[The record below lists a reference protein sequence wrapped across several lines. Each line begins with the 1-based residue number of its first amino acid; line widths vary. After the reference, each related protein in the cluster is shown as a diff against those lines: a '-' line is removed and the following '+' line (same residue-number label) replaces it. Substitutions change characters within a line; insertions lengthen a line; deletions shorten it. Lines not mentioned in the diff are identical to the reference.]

1 MNQTIYV
8 KPPTRKQLLMLRLMI
23 FFGLVSM
30 GFFLSSV
37 LSEAVRGYVPLYW
50 MLVITFVFTCLKVLH
65 EWFHYLFIT
74 VPPTPPLTRRYTVD
88 IFTTFCAGEPY
99 EMIVE
104 TLTAIQAITYPH
116 ETYLCDE
123 ADDPYLRDVCT
134 RLGVHH
140 VTRTDKRN
148 AKAGNINNAL
158 RISKGELC
166 VVLDPDHVPF
176 PDFLDP
182 IVSHFDNP
190 EIGYVQI
197 VQAYKNHDEGLI
209 AKGAAQQTYQFYG
222 PMMMTMNHYGT
233 VLAIGANCTFRRT
246 ALDSI
251 GGHAA
256 GLAEDMHT
264 SMQLHAKGW
273 KSIYVPVVLAR
284 GLVPSTLSAY
294 YKQQLKWSR
303 GVFDLFVHVY
313 PKLFS
318 KFTWAQ
324 RLHYATI
331 PLHYMSGFIFLL
343 NFLIPV
349 LALVLDVSPMHFDL
363 ADFFLV
369 ILPMV
374 SCIVLI
380 RHFVQWWVME
390 DEERGF
396 HVVGGFLMIGTW
408 WVFILG
414 VLYTI
419 TGKKIPYLPTPKD
432 GTEANNWPLNIPNL
446 AVLGVSILA
455 IIYGLYEDLNPY
467 NLIMAGF
474 AGVNCF
480 FMCFNIAASRQQQI
494 REFSGSSPFLENA
507 FKAIK
512 ELKGNFWILRRRIY
526 GGVRTSAFLI
536 TILVISIIIYFR
548 RFNPEREHDLAIA
561 SKNQAYARSLTKQAS
576 RHPGVPALFRAMGV
590 REPDTSLTRSQNPVV
605 FFEGTRGV
613 NYTKGHNW
621 SRRYPA
627 FTKPELEADLAEM
640 QRTGINAIRH
650 FGPGIYDYNILRAT
664 RKAGI
669 RVHYTFW
676 TPELLDFANDKNGA
690 DDLANEILAT
700 VSKLKNQEHIVSW
713 NIGNPEIQRHRR
725 AESTEEQKQY
735 LYWVKKVSEG
745 IKRIDNSRPVTV
757 DLELNGDTQKLA
769 YLFKQVSPAI
779 DAFGIV
785 LMDNPEQP
793 VEIHFPALAA
803 PFYVSYIGADA
814 FAASGERK
822 AGTFVSNWQDEKIF
836 KHVSFDGL
844 HDYAGRPKHS
854 MQVLESIWSNRSVP
868 KPVPSFKILKPA
880 MGTFEGVILNYH
892 AIIRQNERWKVFNG
906 SPKNVRL
913 EWKLARTDGFNN
925 PVEMTDIGEGAR
937 LSLTIPK
944 HPSLYRLYLYV
955 IQDGTVDDIVESQL
969 HTPLQP
975 EEQSRAVAVN
985 DRLVTPLQNGQK

>member
-1 MNQTIYV
+1 MKQALYV
-8 KPPTRKQLLMLRLMI
+8 KPPSRKQLIMLRLMI

-30 GFFLSSV
+30 GFFLSSI
-37 LSEAVRGYVPLYW
+37 LSEAVRGFAPLYW
-50 MLVITFVFTCLKVLH
+50 MLVVTFVFTCLKVLH
-65 EWFHYLFIT
+65 EWYHYLFIT
-74 VPPTPPLTRRYTVD
+74 VPATPTLTRRYTVD

-123 ADDPYLRDVCT
+123 ADDPYLREVCA

-246 ALDSI
+246 ALESI

-273 KSIYVPVVLAR
+273 KSMYVPAVLAR

-318 KFTWAQ
+318 KFTWSQ
-324 RLHYATI
+324 RIHYGTI
-331 PLHYMSGFIFLL
+331 PLHYLSGFIFLI
-343 NFLIPV
+343 NFLIPI
-349 LALVLDVSPMHFDL
+349 LALIFDVSPMHFDL
-363 ADFFLV
+363 TDFLLV
-369 ILPMV
+369 SLPMV
-374 SCIVLI
+374 SCIILI

-396 HVVGGFLMIGTW
+396 HVIGGLLMIGTW

-419 TGKKIPYLPTPKD
+419 SGKKIPYVPTPKD
-432 GTEANNWPLNIPNL
+432 GNEANNWPLNVPNL
-446 AVLGVSILA
+446 AVLGISLMA
-455 IIYGLYEDLNPY
+455 IAYGLYQDLNPY

-474 AGVNCF
+474 AGLNCF

-494 REFSGSSPFLENA
+494 RQFSGSSRFLSTA
-507 FKAIK
+507 FGAIK

-526 GGVRTSAFLI
+526 SGVRTSAFLI
-536 TILVISIIIYFR
+536 TVLLISFIVYFR
-548 RFNPEREHDLAIA
+548 RFNPQLEQNLAI
-561 SKNQAYARSLTKQAS
+561 SIENQVYALSLTKRKPPRQ
-576 RHPGVPALFRAMGV
+576 PDVPALFRAMGV
-590 REPDTSLTRSQNPVV
+590 REPNAKGTQKSVA
-605 FFEGTRGV
+605 FFKGTRGV

-627 FTKPELEADLAEM
+627 FTKHELEADLAQM
-640 QRTGINAIRH
+640 SQAGINAIRH
-650 FGPGIYDYNILRAT
+650 FGPGIYDYNIMKAT
-664 RKAGI
+664 GRAGI

-676 TPELLDFANDKNGA
+676 VPETLDFVADKSGA
-690 DDLANEILAT
+690 DDLASEILAT
-700 VSKLKNQEHIVSW
+700 VSRLQYQKHIVSW
-713 NIGNPEIQRHRR
+713 NIGNAAIQRHRR
-725 AESTEEQKQY
+725 SESTEEQKQY
-735 LYWVKKVSEG
+735 LYWLKKTSEA
-745 IKRIDNSRPVTV
+745 IKKIDGSRPVTV
-757 DLELNGDTQKLA
+757 DLEINAETQKLA
-769 YLFKQVSPAI
+769 YLIKQVAPAI
-779 DAFGIV
+779 DAFGLV
-785 LMDNPEQP
+785 LTDVGEKP
-793 VEIHFPALAA
+793 VEGTLRKITVPYYF
-803 PFYVSYIGADA
+803 SYIGADGL
-814 FAASGERK
+814 ASSRERQ
-822 AGTFVSNWQDEKIF
+822 AGTFISNWQDEKIVE
-836 KHVSFDGL
+836 HVSFDGL

-854 MQVLESIWSNRSVP
+854 LQILKSIWSGGEAP
-868 KPVPSFKILKPA
+868 LPVPHFKILKPA
-880 MGTFEGVILNYH
+880 IATFEGTLLDYH
-892 AIIRQNERWKVFNG
+892 AIILQNGQWKVLNG
-906 SPKNVRL
+906 PINGIQL
-913 EWKLARTDGFNN
+913 EWKLVRTDGFNN
-925 PVEMTDIGEGAR
+925 PVEMTDAGNGPR
-937 LSLTIPK
+937 LTLTIPK
-944 HPSLYRLYLYV
+944 HPSLYQLYLYV
-955 IQDGTVDDIVESQL
+955 LRGETVSAIVKSEL
-969 HTPLQP
+969 NTPLEP
-975 EEQSRAVAVN
+975 AKKAW
-985 DRLVTPLQNGQK
+985 DR

>member
-1 MNQTIYV
+1 MKQALYV
-8 KPPTRKQLLMLRLMI
+8 KPPTRRQLIMLRLMI
-23 FFGLVSM
+23 FFGLISM

-37 LSEAVRGYVPLYW
+37 LSEAVRGYAPLYW

-65 EWFHYLFIT
+65 EWYHYLFIT

-88 IFTTFCAGEPY
+88 ILTTFCAGEPY

-123 ADDPYLRDVCT
+123 ADDPYLRDVCVQ
-134 RLGVHH
+134 LGVHH

-158 RISKGELC
+158 SISKGELC

-209 AKGAAQQTYQFYG
+209 AKGAAQQTYQLYG
-222 PMMMTMNHYGT
+222 PMMMTMNPSGT
-233 VLAIGANCTFRRT
+233 VLAIGANCTFRRI

-251 GGHAA
+251 GGHAT

-273 KSIYVPVVLAR
+273 KSVYVPAVLAR

-324 RLHYATI
+324 RIHYGTI
-331 PLHYMSGFIFLL
+331 PLHYLSGFIFLI
-343 NFLIPV
+343 NFLIPI

-363 ADFFLV
+363 TDFLLV
-369 ILPMV
+369 SLPMAFCV
-374 SCIVLI
+374 ILI

-390 DEERGF
+390 DGERGF
-396 HVVGGFLMIGTW
+396 HVVGGLLMIGTW
-408 WVFILG
+408 WIFILG

-419 TGKKIPYLPTPKD
+419 SGKKIPYVPTPKD
-432 GTEANNWPLNIPNL
+432 GNEANNWPLNIPNL
-446 AVLGVSILA
+446 AVLGVSLLA
-455 IIYGLYEDLNPY
+455 IVYGLYQDLNPY

-474 AGVNCF
+474 AGLNCF
-480 FMCFNIAASRQQQI
+480 FMCFTIAASRQQQI
-494 REFSGSSPFLENA
+494 REFSGSSPSLDTV

-526 GGVRTSAFLI
+526 SGVRTSAFLI
-536 TILVISIIIYFR
+536 TVLLISVIIYFR
-548 RFNPEREHDLAIA
+548 RFNPKLEYNLAAARE
-561 SKNQAYARSLTKQAS
+561 NQAYALSLTKQKPV
-576 RHPGVPALFRAMGV
+576 RHPDIPALFRAMGV
-590 REPDTSLTRSQNPVV
+590 READMSDTHARKPVL

-627 FTKPELEADLAEM
+627 FTKHELQADLRQM
-640 QRTGINAIRH
+640 QKAGIHAIRH
-650 FGPGIYDYNILRAT
+650 FGPGIYDYNILMAT
-664 RKAGI
+664 RRADI

-676 TPELLDFANDKNGA
+676 VPETLDFVADQSGA
-690 DDLANEILAT
+690 DDLANEILTT
-700 VSKLKNQEHIVSW
+700 VSRLQSQKHIVSW
-713 NIGNPEIQRHRR
+713 NIGNAAIQRHRR
-725 AESTEEQKQY
+725 SERTGEQKQY
-735 LYWVKKVSEG
+735 LYWLKKVSAA
-745 IKRIDNSRPVTV
+745 IKKIDGSRPVTV
-757 DLELNGDTQKLA
+757 DLELNTETQNLA
-769 YLFKQVSPAI
+769 YLVKQVAPAI
-779 DAFGIV
+779 DAVGLV
-785 LMDNPEQP
+785 LPD
-793 VEIHFPALAA
+793 VEKKPDESVFRRLTV
-803 PFYVSYIGADA
+803 PFYFSYMGADA
-814 FAASGERK
+814 FAGVGERR
-822 AGTFVSNWQDEKIF
+822 AGTFISNWQDERISEQ
-836 KHVSFDGL
+836 VSFDGL
-844 HDYAGRPKHS
+844 HDYAGRPKRSFH
-854 MQVLESIWSNRSVP
+854 VLEAIWGNQNMP
-868 KPVPSFKILKPA
+868 QPALHFKILKPA
-880 MGTFEGVILNYH
+880 LGTFEGSALDYHVITL
-892 AIIRQNERWKVFNG
+892 QNDQWEVVQEPTNG
-906 SPKNVRL
+906 TQF
-913 EWKLARTDGFNN
+913 EWKLVRTDGFNN
-925 PVEMTDIGEGAR
+925 PVEITDVGNGPR
-937 LSLTIPK
+937 LTLTIPK

-955 IQDGTVDDIVESQL
+955 VRDGTVNAIIESQL
-969 HTPLQP
+969 NTPLIP
-975 EEQSRAVAVN
+975 KPASRS
-985 DRLVTPLQNGQK
+985 L

>member
-8 KPPTRKQLLMLRLMI
+8 KPPTRKQLIMLRLMI

-30 GFFLSSV
+30 GFFITSV
-37 LSEAVRGYVPLYW
+37 LSESVRGYAPLYW
-50 MLVITFVFTCLKVLH
+50 MLVVTFVFTCLKVLH
-65 EWFHYLFIT
+65 EWLHYLFIT

-104 TLTAIQAITYPH
+104 TLTAIQNITYPH

-123 ADDPYLRDVCT
+123 ADDPYLRGVCE

-251 GGHAA
+251 GGHSA

-273 KSIYVPVVLAR
+273 KSVYVPVVLAR

-324 RLHYATI
+324 RLHYASI
-331 PLHYMSGFIFLL
+331 PLHYASGFIFLI
-343 NFLIPV
+343 NFLIPI
-349 LALVLDVSPMHFDL
+349 LALVFDVSPMHFDL
-363 ADFFLV
+363 TDFFLV

-396 HVVGGFLMIGTW
+396 HVVGGLLMIGTW
-408 WVFILG
+408 WIFILG
-414 VLYTI
+414 ILYTI
-419 TGKKIPYLPTPKD
+419 SGKKIPYVPTPKD
-432 GTEANNWPLNIPNL
+432 GNEANNWPLNIPNL
-446 AVLGVSILA
+446 AVLGISILA

-494 REFSGSSPFLENA
+494 REFSGSSAFLENA

-512 ELKGNFWILRRRIY
+512 EFKGNFWILRRRIY

-548 RFNPEREHDLAIA
+548 RFNPEWEYDMAIA
-561 SKNQAYARSLTKQAS
+561 HKNQAYASKLARQKSIP
-576 RHPGVPALFRAMGV
+576 HPGVPALFRAMGV
-590 REPDTSLTRSQNPVV
+590 REPAANAPNAENPII

-627 FTKPELEADLAEM
+627 FTKPELEADLTQM

-664 RKAGI
+664 RRAGI
-669 RVHYTFW
+669 KVHYTFW
-676 TPELLDFANDKNGA
+676 VPETLDFIQNKDGA
-690 DDLANEILAT
+690 DELADEILAT
-700 VSKLKNQEHIVSW
+700 VSRLKDKKHIVSW
-713 NIGNPEIQRHRR
+713 NIGNPALQRQRR
-725 AESTEEQKQY
+725 SKRVAEQKLY
-735 LYWVKKVSEG
+735 LEWLKTVSEA
-745 IKRIDNSRPVTV
+745 IKRIDGSRPLTV
-757 DLELNGDTQKLA
+757 DLLLNGDTQKLA
-769 YLFKQVSPAI
+769 YLIKQVSPAV
-779 DAFGIV
+779 DAFGLV
-785 LMDNPEQP
+785 LMNRGKKIEGLRLPE
-793 VEIHFPALAA
+793 LAA
-803 PFYVSYIGADA
+803 PCYLSYIGADA
-814 FAASGERK
+814 FAKISERH

-844 HDYAGRPKHS
+844 RDYAGRPKRS
-854 MQVLESIWSNRSVP
+854 LEVLESIWSGQQAPGPTVP
-868 KPVPSFKILKPA
+868 FKILKPA
-880 MGTFEGVILNYH
+880 IGTFEGSNLDYH
-892 AIIRQNERWKVFNG
+892 AIMQQDNQWKVFGG
-906 SPKNVRL
+906 SKGVRL

-925 PVEMTDIGEGAR
+925 PIEMTDIGEGTQ
-937 LSLTIPK
+937 LTLNIPQ
-944 HPSLYRLYLYV
+944 HASLYRLYLYV
-955 IQDGTVDDIVESQL
+955 IRDGIVNEIIESEL
-969 HTPLQP
+969 NTPLQP
-975 EEQSRAVAVN
+975 QQKPRGP
-985 DRLVTPLQNGQK
+985 LVTGL